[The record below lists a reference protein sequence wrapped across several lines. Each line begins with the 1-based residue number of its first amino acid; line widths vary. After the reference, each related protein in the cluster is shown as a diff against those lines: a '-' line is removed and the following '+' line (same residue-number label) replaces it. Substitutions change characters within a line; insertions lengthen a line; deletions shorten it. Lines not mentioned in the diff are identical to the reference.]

1 MTPKAVYWDMD
12 GTLVDSE
19 PLHERGSGRGC
30 TASASSRPPICMS
43 ACSASPPGR
52 STR

>member
-1 MTPKAVYWDMD
+1 MMPKAVYWDMD

-19 PLHERGSGRGC
+19 PLHDAALVAAMHSVGIAPPPDLHERVLGR
-30 TASASSRPPICMS
+30 R
-43 ACSASPPGR
+43 PGR